1 MTNRHITEPWTMD
14 PRGTSDMA
22 KAGLLP
28 KLVKLLASFPSRP
41 EPYEVSLVRLSDEG
55 DVAQGQLSPVSKGIM
70 SIPIHKPP
78 PQVASGEAVVILGYP
93 AGVEGVLARLEDKTA
108 VEFLKGADHHLRK
121 LVHDIAG
128 QGGIRPLVTQGH
140 ISDVV
145 PNRIVYDA
153 QTTAGGSGSPV
164 FNRHGELIA
173 VHAAIKT
180 RFGAVGFGVPI
191 TRALELLSPNG

>member
-1 MTNRHITEPWTMD
+1 
-14 PRGTSDMA
+14 MA
-22 KAGLLP
+22 KAGLPP

-55 DVAQGQLSPVSKGIM
+55 NVAQGQLSPVSKGIM

-108 VEFLKGADHHLRK
+108 MARLKGVDHHLRK
-121 LVHDIAG
+121 LVYDITG
-128 QGGIRPLVTQGH
+128 QGGIRLFITLGH

-153 QTTAGGSGSPV
+153 QTIAGGSGSSV